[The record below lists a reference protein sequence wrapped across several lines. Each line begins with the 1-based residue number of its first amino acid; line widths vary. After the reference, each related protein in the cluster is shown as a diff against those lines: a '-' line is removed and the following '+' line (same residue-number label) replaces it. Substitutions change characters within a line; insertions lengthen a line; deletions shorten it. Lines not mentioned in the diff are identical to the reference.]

1 MVHFLKAKVKTGLLI
16 SGVLAST
23 LILPSVSQA
32 CCHRFHNGFGRGLF
46 FGLAASAVAISIWN
60 DHSHWHTYERT
71 TRRCYPYVDV
81 DGSTRYRCRYYR
93 HYYND

>member
-1 MVHFLKAKVKTGLLI
+1 MVHFLKTKTMRCLAVSTL
-16 SGVLAST
+16 LASA
-23 LILPSVSQA
+23 LILPSVSRA

-81 DGSTRYRCRYYR
+81 DGSTRCRYYR